1 MEFKLITDS
10 DLQEMSL
17 KFLNLVSN
25 INRSGENGQ
34 IISRQIGKSAFNQS
48 DLTTLKQINL
58 EIFSII
64 QSHIDVGLNQT
75 PWVLHRQEDNLQP
88 RIRAKPPPSFM
99 APTGTKSG
107 LAKLIFNSEAASKHK
122 KRQRKWW
129 RWYGFP
135 PQKIKCHMQIRD
147 ETGRARHYS

>member
-75 PWVLHRQEDNLQP
+75 P
-88 RIRAKPPPSFM
+88 
-99 APTGTKSG
+99 
-107 LAKLIFNSEAASKHK
+107 
-122 KRQRKWW
+122 
-129 RWYGFP
+129 
-135 PQKIKCHMQIRD
+135 
-147 ETGRARHYS
+147 